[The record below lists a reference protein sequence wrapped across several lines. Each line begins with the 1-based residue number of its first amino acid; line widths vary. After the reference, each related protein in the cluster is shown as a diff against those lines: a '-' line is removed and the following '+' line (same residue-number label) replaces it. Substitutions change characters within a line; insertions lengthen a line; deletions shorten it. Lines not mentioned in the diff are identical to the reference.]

1 MCVYIYTHFFS
12 YYPLVFV
19 FVPVKYS
26 TGCWVILSSP
36 QTFFAHSYSSWVF
49 TFIKPC
55 HASHCV
61 NLCSF
66 VIFRF
71 YNQEESGALRSFT
84 FFFSLPTLQFS
95 LKNISFIPNQIN
107 SQLWGGGDPL
117 GRPVLLFPSSFPLSH
132 CYFILMLTKI
142 QAFWPR
148 SHAGKM
154 THCPQAPRMLLFGC
168 RQKQSESCS
177 EVTPFSF
184 LCLQG
189 GRDCPGT
196 IFLRTSLV
204 RKTQNMLE
212 VSSLFIERG
221 RKI

>member
-107 SQLWGGGDPL
+107 SQLWGGGIPWEGPFSSSLLPSLCLTVTLFSCSLKYKHSDPEATQVKWHTAPRPRACCFL
-117 GRPVLLFPSSFPLSH
+117 AAGRSSLRAALRSPPFPFSACKVGGTVLAPSS
-132 CYFILMLTKI
+132 
-142 QAFWPR
+142 
-148 SHAGKM
+148 
-154 THCPQAPRMLLFGC
+154 
-168 RQKQSESCS
+168 
-177 EVTPFSF
+177 
-184 LCLQG
+184 
-189 GRDCPGT
+189 
-196 IFLRTSLV
+196 
-204 RKTQNMLE
+204 
-212 VSSLFIERG
+212 
-221 RKI
+221 